1 MKKKNERNLH
11 TPVILFRYDEK
22 LLSKS
27 TDVRIYKGAI
37 LLTPGEYTDAL
48 SRTPTVY
55 TETELKNSA
64 TRWEANFLNLDHS
77 DEVLKRVGYVKNT
90 YYKNGAVRGDL
101 YIFPVT
107 EAAKSTIGLIDSHL
121 VDWLS
126 VELTSQDFWDNKLNK
141 RCAGDISFI
150 GAAVVTSP
158 ACPNTKIVVD

>member
-11 TPVILFRYDEK
+11 APVIPFRYDEK

-90 YYKNGAVRGDL
+90 YYKNQSIRGDL

-107 EAAKSTIGLIDSHL
+107 QEAKSAIGLIDSGL
-121 VDWLS
+121 VNWLS
-126 VELTSQDFWDNKLNK
+126 VELTSEDYWDNKLNK
-141 RCAGDISFI
+141 RCASDISYI
-150 GAAVVTSP
+150 GCALVTFP
-158 ACPNTKIVVD
+158 ACPDTRVIE